1 MAQSDVVIVA
11 AVRTPIGSFM
21 GSLSHL
27 RAHELGSIVIKEAL
41 KRADVDAKDVSEVIL
56 GQSLQAGQGQNTAR
70 QASINAGVPIEAP
83 AWTINMLCGSGLKS
97 IACGYTAIKTGE
109 ASIVVAGGQE
119 SMSQAPHA
127 IHMRAGKRLFNA
139 ELIDTMIHDGLTD
152 AFENIHMVIT
162 SENIAEKHKIS
173 REDQDRFALESQRRA
188 EVAQKN
194 GYFEKEIVPVPI
206 KVKKEEKIFSEDEFP
221 KHGLTLESLAQL
233 KPVFLKDGTVTPGNA
248 SGLNDGAAAVVLM
261 SRATAEARGAQVL
274 AKIVGLATGGVS
286 PALMG
291 TGPIPAV
298 ENLLAKVGWTLQ
310 EVDLFELNE
319 AAAAQA
325 LSVNRGLGV
334 DPANVNVH
342 GGAIAL
348 GHPLGASG
356 TRVLVT
362 LIHALQRTGGHK
374 GVASLC
380 IGGGMGIAIAIEIP

>member
-1 MAQSDVVIVA
+1 MQ
-11 AVRTPIGSFM
+11 
-21 GSLSHL
+21 
-27 RAHELGSIVIKEAL
+27 
-41 KRADVDAKDVSEVIL
+41 
-56 GQSLQAGQGQNTAR
+56 
-70 QASINAGVPIEAP
+70 
-83 AWTINMLCGSGLKS
+83 
-97 IACGYTAIKTGE
+97 
-109 ASIVVAGGQE
+109 
-119 SMSQAPHA
+119 
-127 IHMRAGKRLFNA
+127 
-139 ELIDTMIHDGLTD
+139 
-152 AFENIHMVIT
+152 
-162 SENIAEKHKIS
+162 
-173 REDQDRFALESQRRA
+173 
-188 EVAQKN
+188 
-194 GYFEKEIVPVPI
+194 
-206 KVKKEEKIFSEDEFP
+206 
-221 KHGLTLESLAQL
+221 
-233 KPVFLKDGTVTPGNA
+233 DGTVTPGNA

-334 DPANVNVH
+334 DPAKVNVH